1 MSTAAGALVRHGG
14 AFHRVADP
22 LRHPLDGVLSLGN
35 LVGSPVD
42 KARVGLLR
50 AKTLTRSVDATL
62 AAPETSTLQRL
73 QACAHGC
80 AVQGYWDAI
89 NKRTVRKCHKTVES
103 EVCLVDLAEPGEAV

>member
-1 MSTAAGALVRHGG
+1 MCVDVSTAAGALVRHGG

-35 LVGSPVD
+35 PVGSPVD

-73 QACAHGC
+73 QACAHECSSWGW
-80 AVQGYWDAI
+80 VQVIEYLGQ
-89 NKRTVRKCHKTVES
+89 K
-103 EVCLVDLAEPGEAV
+103 P